1 MTKCPVEDCEEM
13 NSLKRMLGRT
23 VNYVIMVGIIVGC
36 AAVWTWARSLAVP
49 DIQTDMKVLSEHVS
63 TNKMDITVNRTMLSS
78 IKEDTDAILKKL
90 EREERRRERESNSN
104 Q

>member
-13 NSLKRMLGRT
+13 TSLKRMLGRT

-49 DIQTDMKVLSEHVS
+49 DIKTDIKVISEQVS
-63 TNKMDITVNRTMLSS
+63 TNKTDIIVNKTILTS
-78 IKEDTDAILKKL
+78 IKENTDSILKKL
-90 EREERRRERESNSN
+90 EREERRRDRESNSN